1 MCGLLDADATYYR
14 INHPDT
20 RAFLNQNHMNEDIA
34 TEIANKFYIHAKLS
48 SNASKCGR
56 CCAKRVGWCNKS
68 GDQARRRQAG
78 IARGEGPEKRWKQA
92 PEFAIPGL
100 TRAGAC
106 EALCLGV
113 VSNRRPRSVA
123 THDFA
128 HCLSSFVTD
137 CRRETDSADSGSS
150 SVPAGAS

>member
-14 INHPDT
+14 INHPAA

-78 IARGEGPEKRWKQA
+78 IARARGRTRGESKRPNLRFQ
-92 PEFAIPGL
+92 G
-100 TRAGAC
+100 
-106 EALCLGV
+106 
-113 VSNRRPRSVA
+113 
-123 THDFA
+123 
-128 HCLSSFVTD
+128 
-137 CRRETDSADSGSS
+137 
-150 SVPAGAS
+150 